1 MWDVFPIRL
10 PRLSGGLRA
19 GGMMLAI
26 AALMTANGCARESST
41 FTSEL
46 PLCPQ
51 TVTLSVDGGTEP
63 QISWEPACRVWS
75 VQVAEAGSGVV
86 RWHLVMDD
94 ESLRSPVRYGAVP
107 FGAGE
112 LVSASPLAAGQ
123 EYRIRIT
130 QRSHG
135 GRVLATTTFTP

>member
-1 MWDVFPIRL
+1 ML
-10 PRLSGGLRA
+10 
-19 GGMMLAI
+19 LAI
-26 AALMTANGCARESST
+26 AAFVTATGCAREPST
-41 FTSEL
+41 FTTEL

-51 TVTLSVDGGTEP
+51 TVALSVDGGTEP
-63 QISWEPACRVWS
+63 EISWEPACRVWS

-94 ESLRSPVRYGAVP
+94 ESLRSPARYGVVP

-112 LVSASPLAAGQ
+112 MVSASTLAAGV